1 VARNKLTHIQA
12 YRNKKHMNIGL
23 AIFGIIFIY
32 LVVTVLLYL
41 TGTHVSAYEVREGSI
56 LKDNAYT
63 GFVLRNEVVVQA
75 EADGYVNY
83 FAMEG
88 SKVGVKTRVYTLSDR
103 ELDFADTT
111 SDESRKLSSDEQA
124 AMLLRVQAFSE
135 GFEEE
140 RFSDVYS
147 LKDTVK
153 TVLESRS
160 NQNRQ
165 AQLDAMAGQENSGIQ
180 IYQAS
185 SDGIIAYSTDGYE
198 TMQLKD
204 ISEATFSKENY
215 EKSDLKNNMEVK
227 AGSPVYKL
235 IKNDNWTVVILL
247 QEETAEEM
255 REIELVRVRFSKD
268 QETAVAEFSIQ
279 EMGNLSLGVLKM
291 DSSMIRYAKERYLD
305 LELILEDESGLKIPK
320 SAVIDKKFY
329 LISEEYLTQG
339 GNSKETGVLVKKE
352 EGAAKFQSV
361 NIYDRDEETG
371 MAYLGTDAFEEDTIL
386 VKPDSTDTCVLNRTE
401 SIKGVYNINKG
412 YAVFR
417 QVHILC
423 ESDEYYIVEAGSDYG
438 LSNYDHIALNGADV
452 NENDVVF

>member
-1 VARNKLTHIQA
+1 MAGNKLTHIQA

-111 SDESRKLSSDEQA
+111 SDESRKLCSDEQA

-279 EMGNLSLGVLKM
+279 EMGNLSLGVLTM

-371 MAYLGTDAFEEDTIL
+371 MAYLGTDAFDEDTIL

>member
-1 VARNKLTHIQA
+1 MARNKLTHIQA

>member
-1 VARNKLTHIQA
+1 MAGNKLTHIQA

-279 EMGNLSLGVLKM
+279 EMGNLSLGVLTM

-371 MAYLGTDAFEEDTIL
+371 MAYLGTDAFDEDTIL

>member
-1 VARNKLTHIQA
+1 
-12 YRNKKHMNIGL
+12 
-23 AIFGIIFIY
+23 
-32 LVVTVLLYL
+32 
-41 TGTHVSAYEVREGSI
+41 
-56 LKDNAYT
+56 
-63 GFVLRNEVVVQA
+63 
-75 EADGYVNY
+75 
-83 FAMEG
+83 
-88 SKVGVKTRVYTLSDR
+88 
-103 ELDFADTT
+103 
-111 SDESRKLSSDEQA
+111 
-124 AMLLRVQAFSE
+124 
-135 GFEEE
+135 
-140 RFSDVYS
+140 
-147 LKDTVK
+147 
-153 TVLESRS
+153 
-160 NQNRQ
+160 
-165 AQLDAMAGQENSGIQ
+165 
-180 IYQAS
+180 
-185 SDGIIAYSTDGYE
+185 
-198 TMQLKD
+198 
-204 ISEATFSKENY
+204 
-215 EKSDLKNNMEVK
+215 MEVK

>member
-1 VARNKLTHIQA
+1 MAGNKLTHIQA

-32 LVVTVLLYL
+32 LVVTILLYL

-56 LKDNAYT
+56 LRDNAYT
-63 GFVLRNEVVVQA
+63 GFVLRNETVVEAQ
-75 EADGYVNY
+75 ADGFVNY
-83 FAMEG
+83 YALEG

-103 ELDFADTT
+103 ELDFADTA
-111 SDESRKLSSDEQA
+111 SEESKKLSSEEQA
-124 AMLLRVQAFSE
+124 AMLVRVQAFSE
-135 GFEEE
+135 GFNDEH
-140 RFSDVYS
+140 FSDVYS
-147 LKDTVK
+147 LKDTVT

-165 AQLDAMAGQENSGIQ
+165 AQLDAMAGQESSGIQ
-180 IYQAS
+180 IYQAA

-198 TMQLKD
+198 TAVLGD
-204 ISEATFSKENY
+204 VSAETFSKENY
-215 EKSDLKNNMEVK
+215 EKKDLKNNMEVK

-235 IKNDNWTVVILL
+235 IKDDNWTVVIPL
-247 QEETAEEM
+247 QEEMAEEM
-255 REIELVRVRFSKD
+255 QEIELVRVRFSKD

-279 EMGNLSLGVLKM
+279 DQGELHLGVLTL

-320 SAVIDKKFY
+320 SAVTDKKFY
-329 LISEEYLTQG
+329 MISEAYLTQDA
-339 GNSKETGVLVKKE
+339 NSKETGVLVKTQDGKS
-352 EGAAKFQSV
+352 KFQSV
-361 NIYDRDEETG
+361 NVYDRDEETG
-371 MAYLGTDAFEEDTIL
+371 MAYLGTDGFAEDAVL

-412 YAVFR
+412 YAVFK
-417 QVHILC
+417 QVNILC
-423 ESDEYYIVEAGSDYG
+423 ESDDYYIVESGSDYG

-452 NENDVVF
+452 DENDVVF

>member
-1 VARNKLTHIQA
+1 
-12 YRNKKHMNIGL
+12 M
-23 AIFGIIFIY
+23 
-32 LVVTVLLYL
+32 
-41 TGTHVSAYEVREGSI
+41 
-56 LKDNAYT
+56 
-63 GFVLRNEVVVQA
+63 
-75 EADGYVNY
+75 
-83 FAMEG
+83 
-88 SKVGVKTRVYTLSDR
+88 
-103 ELDFADTT
+103 
-111 SDESRKLSSDEQA
+111 
-124 AMLLRVQAFSE
+124 
-135 GFEEE
+135 
-140 RFSDVYS
+140 
-147 LKDTVK
+147 K

-215 EKSDLKNNMEVK
+215 EKSDLKNNME
-227 AGSPVYKL
+227 VYKL

-339 GNSKETGVLVKKE
+339 GNSKETGVGCQVSKR
-352 EGAAKFQSV
+352 Q
-361 NIYDRDEETG
+361 
-371 MAYLGTDAFEEDTIL
+371 YL
-386 VKPDSTDTCVLNRTE
+386 
-401 SIKGVYNINKG
+401 
-412 YAVFR
+412 R
-417 QVHILC
+417 QR
-423 ESDEYYIVEAGSDYG
+423 
-438 LSNYDHIALNGADV
+438 
-452 NENDVVF
+452 